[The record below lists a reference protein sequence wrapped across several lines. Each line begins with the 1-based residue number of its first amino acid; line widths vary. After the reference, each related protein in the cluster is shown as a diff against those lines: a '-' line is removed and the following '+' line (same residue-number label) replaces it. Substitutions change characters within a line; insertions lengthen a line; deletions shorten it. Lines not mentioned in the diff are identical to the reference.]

1 MKIATVTL
9 NPAIDQTVHVDHFRP
24 DTVNRSQGMQF
35 NAGGKGVNVA
45 SFLVDAGYPVAAT
58 GFLGQEN
65 DDIFKRFFA
74 RKGIQDRFVSIPGS
88 TRIGIKI
95 VDEAEQQTTDI
106 NQPGLTPSG
115 DAMESLFQVIDELAV
130 THDWFVLSG
139 ALPPG
144 VPSSVYA
151 AIIAQLKGRGRQV
164 ALDTSGEALRQGILA
179 GPTIAKPNIDELQ
192 QLVDATLSNE
202 SEIEQ
207 AARRLL
213 NYGAQLLVVSMGSQ
227 GAMFINAQ
235 ETMVATPP
243 TVSVKSTVGAGDA
256 MVAGLIS
263 GQIQG
268 LDLSECARLATAF
281 SLEAISHVGAYLSSP
296 DILREYAQLV
306 SVRPFTPSSRSLYP

>member
-9 NPAIDQTVHVDHFRP
+9 NPAIDQTVRVDHFRP
-24 DTVNRSQGMQF
+24 DMVNRSQWMQF

-74 RKGIQDRFVSIPGS
+74 RKGIQDCFVSIPGS

-106 NQPGLTPSG
+106 NQPGLTSSG
-115 DAMESLFQVIDELAV
+115 DAMEALLQMIDELAG
-130 THDWFVLSG
+130 THDWFALSG
-139 ALPPG
+139 TLPPG
-144 VPSSVYA
+144 VPASTYA

-164 ALDTSGEALRQGILA
+164 TLDTSGEALRQGILA
-179 GPTIAKPNIDELQ
+179 GPTVAKPNIDELQ
-192 QLVDATLSNE
+192 QLVGSSLSNE

-213 NYGAQLLVVSMGSQ
+213 NYGAKLIVVSMGSQ
-227 GAMFINAQ
+227 GAMFIDAQ
-235 ETMVATPP
+235 ETVVATPP
-243 TVSVKSTVGAGDA
+243 TIPVKSTVGAGDA

-268 LDLSECARLATAF
+268 FDLAECARLATAF
-281 SLEAISHVGAYLSSP
+281 SLEAISHVGAYLSSL

-306 SVRPFTPSSRSLYP
+306 SVSPFTASSRSLYS